1 MPPEDDYKPQ
11 IRFYYGGKEVS
22 SPDTFWATV
31 GKWLGEIT
39 ERQIGNYKEVKDLA
53 LQAAGSES
61 DPEKKLRKLYAR
73 AQQLRNIS
81 FEHSRGLEEIK
92 KEGLKPGGNLAD
104 VVKHGYG
111 DHNDINRL
119 FVGLARAA
127 GFDAA
132 MVWASNR
139 ETTSFRN
146 EILSVRQLDSA
157 IATVNLNGKG
167 LFLDP
172 GTKYCP
178 FGLIL
183 WMRTSVPAMAVSKGG
198 GVLTTIPATT
208 PDDSVVHRVANMSLD
223 AGGSLK
229 GELTLE
235 LSGEEALEHRLD
247 ALQTDET
254 GRAKEFEH
262 EILKLLPSGASVKL
276 QDVQGWQESEKP
288 LIARFS
294 VEVPEFASVA
304 RKRLIVPAGVFQTQ
318 TKNAFVHEM
327 RTYPIAFPYSSTE
340 LDDTNIKIPPG
351 YTLESPAHPYQM
363 KLYYATYQTSFTFED
378 NRIKSKRILS
388 LNGVHFGPEQYS
400 QLKGFFNVVQ
410 VGDGAQAVL
419 QESEAANSKKQ
430 DQP

>member
-1 MPPEDDYKPQ
+1 PQ
-11 IRFYYGGKEVS
+11 TRFYYGGKEVS

-111 DHNDINRL
+111 DHNDFNRL
-119 FVGLARAA
+119 FVGLALAA
-127 GFDAA
+127 VFDAA

-172 GTKYCP
+172 GTKY
-178 FGLIL
+178 
-183 WMRTSVPAMAVSKGG
+183 
-198 GVLTTIPATT
+198 
-208 PDDSVVHRVANMSLD
+208 
-223 AGGSLK
+223 
-229 GELTLE
+229 
-235 LSGEEALEHRLD
+235 
-247 ALQTDET
+247 
-254 GRAKEFEH
+254 
-262 EILKLLPSGASVKL
+262 
-276 QDVQGWQESEKP
+276 
-288 LIARFS
+288 
-294 VEVPEFASVA
+294 
-304 RKRLIVPAGVFQTQ
+304 
-318 TKNAFVHEM
+318 
-327 RTYPIAFPYSSTE
+327 
-340 LDDTNIKIPPG
+340 
-351 YTLESPAHPYQM
+351 
-363 KLYYATYQTSFTFED
+363 
-378 NRIKSKRILS
+378 
-388 LNGVHFGPEQYS
+388 
-400 QLKGFFNVVQ
+400 
-410 VGDGAQAVL
+410 
-419 QESEAANSKKQ
+419 
-430 DQP
+430 